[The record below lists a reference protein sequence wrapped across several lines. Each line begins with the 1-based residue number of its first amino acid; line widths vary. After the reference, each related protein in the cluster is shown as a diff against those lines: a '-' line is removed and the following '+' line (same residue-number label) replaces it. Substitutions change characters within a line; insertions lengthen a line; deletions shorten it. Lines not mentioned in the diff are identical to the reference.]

1 MNYIY
6 VVKDNMYNFREVQLV
21 LITLYF
27 APFQYDVHE
36 SEQGIEE
43 SNAYEEAEIFPDEDT
58 DESDEIQSSRNI
70 S

>member
-1 MNYIY
+1 
-6 VVKDNMYNFREVQLV
+6 V

-70 S
+70 SEKTAKLMVQVT